1 MKKSLKLAGHTN
13 NPAKQKQK
21 WERSAILVNG
31 QNALEPCMRMVGGG
45 VAQKQVFGSCA
56 KTASIVSINF
66 TYAHLDMRK

>member
-1 MKKSLKLAGHTN
+1 MREVCDFSEWTECTRAMH
-13 NPAKQKQK
+13 
-21 WERSAILVNG
+21 ENG
-31 QNALEPCMRMVGGG
+31 RGG